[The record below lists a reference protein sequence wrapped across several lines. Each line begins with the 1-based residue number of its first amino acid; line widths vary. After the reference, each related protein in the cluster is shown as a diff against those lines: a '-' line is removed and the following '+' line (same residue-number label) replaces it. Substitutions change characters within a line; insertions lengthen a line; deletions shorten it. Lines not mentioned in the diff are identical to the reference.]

1 MDWDNRKLRLAGIAG
16 DSIVDGPGIRMTL
29 FAQGCPHHCQGCHN
43 PETWEFDGG
52 TWWTTD
58 DLVKVIEENPLA
70 KGVTFSGGEPFSQA
84 EAFAELAGKLKN
96 RGYEV
101 ASYSGFT
108 MEELLR
114 GSREQQML
122 LEKLDV
128 LIDGPYIEE
137 QRSLSL
143 AYRGSRNQ
151 RIIDVPASLRT
162 GEIKEIVSGRWQ
174 GESEFSYKAYFLG
187 SVHSRPCMPG
197 MF

>member
-52 TWWTTD
+52 TWWTAD

-114 GSREQQML
+114 GSREQRML

-143 AYRGSRNQ
+143 AYRGKQKSEDHRCSCKSQNRRDQGNCFGEMAGRILGKYVLQ
-151 RIIDVPASLRT
+151 REKVNSLTRR
-162 GEIKEIVSGRWQ
+162 I
-174 GESEFSYKAYFLG
+174 F
-187 SVHSRPCMPG
+187 
-197 MF
+197 

>member
-1 MDWDNRKLRLAGIAG
+1 M
-16 DSIVDGPGIRMTL
+16 
-29 FAQGCPHHCQGCHN
+29 
-43 PETWEFDGG
+43 
-52 TWWTTD
+52 TD

-70 KGVTFSGGEPFSQA
+70 QGVTFSGGEPFSQA

-114 GSREQQML
+114 GPREQRML

-151 RIIDVPASLRT
+151 RIIDVPESLRT
-162 GEIKEIVSGRWQ
+162 GEITEIVSGRWQ
-174 GESEFSYKAYFLG
+174 GEY
-187 SVHSRPCMPG
+187 
-197 MF
+197 